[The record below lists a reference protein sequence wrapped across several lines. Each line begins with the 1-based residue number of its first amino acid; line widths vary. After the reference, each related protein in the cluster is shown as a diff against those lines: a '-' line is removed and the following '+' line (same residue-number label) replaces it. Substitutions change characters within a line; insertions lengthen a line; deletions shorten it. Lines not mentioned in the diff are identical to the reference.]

1 VNEPE
6 RRPDP
11 DRLLAQLREDEEK
24 ERRGALKIFF
34 GASAGV
40 GKTYT
45 MLEDGKKQ
53 HAAGRDVVVGYVE
66 PHGRRETE
74 ALLIGLPQLL
84 PRAADHGGLRVLEFD
99 VDAALARH
107 PELILVDELAH
118 TNADGSRH
126 AKRWQDVED
135 LLAAGIDVY
144 TTLNVQHL
152 ESLNDIVAQITGVTV
167 RETLPDAVFERAEDV
182 ELIDLPPDDLLARL
196 REGRVYLPQ
205 LVERAL
211 AGFFRRG
218 NLVAL
223 RELALRRTADRVN
236 ADVLSVRRQQASTGP
251 WPTRERVLV
260 CIGPDRSSARVVR
273 AGRRLATALRADWMA
288 ATVQTPFTRRLSETG
303 RRRIAQNLRLAE
315 GLGAETMTLSGQR
328 IADEILSCARA
339 RNVTQIV
346 VGAPARPRWLR
357 AIVGST
363 TDDLIRSG
371 GDIDTHVVP
380 HAPGNE
386 ADGSEDEGGAA
397 ADAAGHEPPAAHTA
411 HTAHT
416 EDTED
421 TEHAEDAEHA
431 PPAAHALRDG
441 SVAGS
446 RPAARETSYRAAALV
461 VLACSLV
468 AGLMDWAGLSEANL
482 VMIYLLGV
490 AYVAARHGR
499 GPAVATSIASVLV
512 FDFVF
517 VPPAYTFEVSGTQYL
532 LTFAVMLGI
541 ALLISTMTVRI
552 REQAE
557 ASREREQRTGALFR
571 MSRHLSST
579 TGTLT
584 LVHVA
589 LIELADVFGKEVT
602 ILLPDAAGRLAAPPG
617 APAGFVESD
626 ERTGVALW
634 VLQHGQAAGHG
645 TDTLPGCRALYMP
658 LTASQGTLGVLGIKP
673 PEGVRLSA
681 PEQRQLL
688 QTLAN
693 QIALALERD
702 ALARTAQ
709 QVQVAAETER
719 LRNSLL
725 ASVSHDLRTPLAV
738 ISGASGALLEEGE
751 PSGVADPAVRRQM
764 LQSIHSEA
772 ARLSRLVR
780 NLLDMT
786 RLQSGALAPECE
798 WLPLE
803 EVVGSA
809 LNALGGRLSGR
820 AVRVDLPAELPMLF
834 VDGVLLEQ
842 VFINLLENALRHTP
856 EGTPIDIHAH
866 AEPAETAAAAKPAPG
881 AVQPA
886 PSAVQAAA
894 MQDVVI
900 DVSDRGP
907 GIPPDELARVFE
919 KFYRSQRGRGGT
931 GLGLTICRG
940 IVEAHGGRM
949 EALARDGGGATFR
962 LRLPVRGRPPALAPE
977 PAREG
982 AHAAHAAHDERDE
995 HAAHDERDEH
1005 GAHGAR
1011 GGDAP

>member
-1 VNEPE
+1 MSEPE
-6 RRPDP
+6 TRPDP
-11 DRLLAQLREDEEK
+11 DRLLAQLRAEEEK
-24 ERRGALKIFF
+24 ARRGALKIFF

-45 MLEDGKKQ
+45 MLEDGRKQ
-53 HAAGRDVVVGYVE
+53 LAAGRDVVVGYVE

-74 ALLIGLPQLL
+74 ALLAGLPQLAT
-84 PRAADHGGLRVLEFD
+84 RQVSHRGVGMLEFD
-99 VDAALARH
+99 VDAALARR
-107 PELILVDELAH
+107 PALILVDELAH
-118 TNADGSRH
+118 TNADGCRH

-167 RETLPDAVFERAEDV
+167 RETLPDAVFEHADDV

-196 REGRVYLPQ
+196 REGKVYLPQ

-236 ADVLSVRRQQASTGP
+236 ADVLSVRRLQASPGP

-260 CIGPDRSSARVVR
+260 CLGPDRGSARVVR

-288 ATVQTPFTRRLSETG
+288 ATVETPFTRRLSEAG
-303 RRRIAQNLRLAE
+303 RARLAQNLRLAE
-315 GLGAETMTLSGQR
+315 RLGAETMTLSGQH

-346 VGAPARPRWLR
+346 VGAPGKPRWLR
-357 AIVGST
+357 AVIGST

-380 HAPGNE
+380 HGR
-386 ADGSEDEGGAA
+386 DD
-397 ADAAGHEPPAAHTA
+397 D
-411 HTAHT
+411 
-416 EDTED
+416 
-421 TEHAEDAEHA
+421 EDAEAGRGEQGDMRA
-431 PPAAHALRDG
+431 PLAPRLAPGAEPEDVTSPALG
-441 SVAGS
+441 PG
-446 RPAARETSYRAAALV
+446 YRAAALA
-461 VLACSLV
+461 VLASSV
-468 AGLMDWAGLSEANL
+468 FAWLMDWAGLTEAN
-482 VMIYLLGV
+482 VIMTYLLGV

-499 GPAVATSIASVLV
+499 GPAVATSVASVV
-512 FDFVF
+512 AFDLLF
-517 VPPAYTFEVSGTQYL
+517 VPPAYTLAVSDTQYL
-532 LTFAVMLGI
+532 LTFAVMTGI
-541 ALLISTMTVRI
+541 ALLISAMTVRI

-589 LIELADVFGKEVT
+589 LIQLADVFGKEVT
-602 ILLPDAAGRLAAPPG
+602 ILLPGADGRLAPPPG
-617 APAGFVESD
+617 APADFVAVD
-626 ERTGVALW
+626 ERTGVARW
-634 VLQHGQAAGHG
+634 VLEHGQAAGHG
-645 TDTLPGCRALYMP
+645 TDTLPGCQALYMP
-658 LTASQGTLGVLGIKP
+658 LAASQGTLGVLGIRP
-673 PEGVRLSA
+673 PQGVQLSA

-688 QTLAN
+688 ETLAN

-702 ALARTAQ
+702 ALARAAQ

-719 LRNSLL
+719 LRSSLL

-738 ISGASGALLEEGE
+738 ISGASGALLDEDASREG
-751 PSGVADPAVRRQM
+751 VVRDPATRRQM

-772 ARLSRLVR
+772 ERLSRLVR

-786 RLQSGALAPECE
+786 RVESGALVPECE
-798 WLPLE
+798 WLPVE

-809 LNALGGRLSGR
+809 LNALGGRLAGR
-820 AVRVDLPAELPMLF
+820 AVSVELPADLPMLHA
-834 VDGVLLEQ
+834 DGVLLEQ

-856 EGTPIDIHAH
+856 EGTPIEIRAR
-866 AEPAETAAAAKPAPG
+866 AETASGSAPRDAPG
-881 AVQPA
+881 APGALGA
-886 PSAVQAAA
+886 PGAPGGATSGATSDVR
-894 MQDVVI
+894 DVVI
-900 DVSDRGP
+900 DFSDRGP
-907 GIPPDELARVFE
+907 GIPLDELQRVFD
-919 KFYRSQRGRGGT
+919 KFYRSERGRGGT

-940 IVEAHGGRM
+940 ILQAHGGGI
-949 EALARDGGGATFR
+949 EALPREGGGATFR
-962 LRLPVRGRPPALAPE
+962 LRIPVSGQPPALAPD
-977 PAREG
+977 PAP
-982 AHAAHAAHDERDE
+982 DP
-995 HAAHDERDEH
+995 
-1005 GAHGAR
+1005 
-1011 GGDAP
+1011 AP